1 MLIVYFQD
9 NSDDQYAFFRN
20 NLPKLILLAIGFI
33 GFTRCMAMFT
43 LATKKSR
50 LYLLA
55 LTSTAVIVGLH
66 GTSALKIILII
77 STSYAIG
84 QISGGSKLNPALTWI
99 FNLAVLFLNEANNGY
114 SYANLHSGLA
124 WMVCI

>member
-1 MLIVYFQD
+1 
-9 NSDDQYAFFRN
+9 
-20 NLPKLILLAIGFI
+20 
-33 GFTRCMAMFT
+33 MFT
-43 LATKKSR
+43 LPTKKSR

-66 GTSALKIILII
+66 GISALKIILII

-124 WMVCI
+124 WMVCM